1 MQQVVQK
8 AQIRARWCRARRSR
22 GALRARK
29 NSNVNR
35 VLSERA
41 EESAEQIL
49 ARLER
54 YLERMRERP
63 TTVAPMPAVD
73 RRAHVVATEF
83 AGPALTPAVI
93 TAPRVRPAPPVDTLI
108 PSHEGAPLRHNRFV
122 AEVAPALVAVTV
134 CSFVILLTAWFAVGV
149 AAAVCGALLLCG
161 VVGLFRRVPLAR
173 AYTFGLVVAALL
185 IRLS

>member
-1 MQQVVQK
+1 
-8 AQIRARWCRARRSR
+8 
-22 GALRARK
+22 
-29 NSNVNR
+29 VNQL
-35 VLSERA
+35 LSERA

-54 YLERMRERP
+54 YVERMRERP
-63 TTVAPMPAVD
+63 IPIASTPAVD

-83 AGPALTPAVI
+83 AAAAVLSTPSATVI
-93 TAPRVRPAPPVDTLI
+93 PPPSARPAPPVDTLI

-149 AAAVCGALLLCG
+149 AAAVCGALMLGG
-161 VVGLFRRVPLAR
+161 VVGLVRRVPLAR